1 MKIRVVVVDQDENYA
16 KRLISNLHV
25 NYADKVEVYYFSA
38 METVK
43 EFLVSNHVHVILA
56 DAHAGFEKEM
66 IPERTSFA
74 YLVATN
80 DVEEWQG
87 MPAVCKF
94 QKVDLLYKNVLS
106 LFADMERDMVV
117 RSGKGDNH
125 IVLFTSAQ
133 GGVGTSA
140 LAAAYA
146 INKASKGARVM
157 YLSLDKMHRTESC
170 FSGEGNLSFSD
181 VIYAIKSKRA
191 NLSIKLESILK
202 KDACG
207 VAFFDSAKNAN
218 DMLDITQED
227 MEQLLKALGTMES
240 YDYIVVDAALDFSPV
255 CKLIV
260 RDFAREIIIVDD
272 GSEVGNVKFQ
282 RALEV
287 LKLMEQGKQGGIL
300 SKCRILYN
308 RFSSSTGQKLV
319 DIPVETAGGI
329 NRIEGASYDQ
339 LIKELSAHSV
349 IGEL

>member
-1 MKIRVVVVDQDENYA
+1 MKIRVAIVDRDENYA
-16 KRLISNLHV
+16 KRLISNLQV

-38 METVK
+38 VESIK
-43 EFLVSNHVHVILA
+43 EFLTGNHVHVILA
-56 DAHAGFEKEM
+56 DAQSGFEQDL

-74 YLVATN
+74 YLVSN
-80 DVEEWQG
+80 HDVEELHG

-106 LFADMERDMVV
+106 LFADMEKDMVV
-117 RSGKGDNH
+117 KGGQGDH
-125 IVLFTSAQ
+125 HVVLFTSAQ

-146 INKASKGARVM
+146 MHKAGKGERVL
-157 YLSLDKMHRTESC
+157 YLSLDKMHRAETC
-170 FSGEGNLSFSD
+170 FSGEGNMSFSD

-191 NLSIKLESILK
+191 NLSIKLESCVK
-202 KDACG
+202 KDSTG
-207 VAFFDSAKNAN
+207 VDFFDSAKNAN
-218 DMLDITQED
+218 DMLDINAED
-227 MEQLLKALGTMES
+227 MEQLWQALSTN

-255 CKLIV
+255 CNLLLQDLAKDV
-260 RDFAREIIIVDD
+260 IIVDD

-287 LKLMEQGKQGGIL
+287 LELMEQGKKGSIL

-308 RFSSSTGQKLV
+308 RFHSTTGKMLV
-319 DIPVETAGGI
+319 DIPIDTVGGI
-329 NRIEGASYDQ
+329 HRIEGASYGQ
-339 LIKELSAHSV
+339 LVKELSGHSV